1 MSWAELHYP
10 TEIQQRI
17 ITMAAAGKTAAQ
29 IAAETG
35 KPEGGIRSFCSRR
48 KIKTGRAAGKYSP
61 EVIAHTL
68 ARAEQI
74 GVTAAARELGTSS
87 SLVSDWKA
95 RAERKRQDQQ
105 QAQRRELQQDVKV
118 RPWLGKA
125 WRLVLASDGHYYI
138 APRGCELPR
147 GVQLVSRRRIAGGDI
162 SRPAYYEGELVAEYQ
177 ITPVLPALIH
187 SLAADLA
194 GNNRAAADMLALEL
208 AAYDGTYPDAA
219 LGVTKA
225 LKARHAME
233 RAGFYLYATTN
244 HERAAVAA
252 IVIRD
257 LLRLA
262 KSH

>member
-10 TEIQQRI
+10 EHIQQQI
-17 ITMAAAGKTAAQ
+17 VAMAAAGKTAAQ
-29 IAAETG
+29 IAAKTG

-48 KIKTGRAAGKYSP
+48 KIKTGRAGKYSP

-87 SLVSDWKA
+87 SVVSDWKSKA
-95 RAERKRQDQQ
+95 ARKRQDQQ

-138 APRGCELPR
+138 VPRGCALPR
-147 GVQLVSRRRIAGGDI
+147 GAVLVSRRRIGGSDI
-162 SRPAYYEGELVAEYQ
+162 SRPAYFEGELAAEYR

-187 SLAADLA
+187 SLAAELA

-208 AAYDGTYPDAA
+208 AAYDGAYPDTTQ
-219 LGVTKA
+219 GMTKA

-233 RAGFYLYATTN
+233 RAGFYLYASTN
-244 HERAAVAA
+244 PERAAVAA
-252 IVIRD
+252 IVMRD